1 MKFDC
6 SYCDKIVDDSDEE
19 EFLYHKSHGHELL
32 PRIENNQEEEFRKE
46 ISSLTEDKYQ
56 QRLKQEFEQLQ
67 QVIDH
72 DFPNRAFA
80 IETGLSVKTQLLIEG
95 ITQVFVLILMGMPST
110 HKSTV
115 LEIISSI
122 PDCYVSDSFTPKS
135 FVSHSANSKKED
147 LSKVD
152 LLPRIRHKTLIT
164 AELAPLFSGNQ
175 DDLIEKFGMLT
186 RILDGRGF
194 QSDSGIHGQRGYVGD
209 YSFMWL
215 GAIVDIPHRVWKL
228 IGNLGAKMYF
238 LRLPP
243 DRKTTDAKLEE
254 IKQNLKEDS
263 YIQRLESSKRA
274 IQRFWH
280 LIENRTHDKIKWD
293 SENDDDDTFE
303 KIIKLAML
311 LAKLR
316 ATVPTWHTSDSD
328 SGGSNYN
335 YEMPVIEDP
344 SRASSAF
351 YNLARGHA
359 VLFGRNYI
367 TKDDLVVVIPV
378 ALSSAPKERVELV
391 KLLIQNNGKL
401 TSSNFIEV
409 AKVSRATALKEM
421 KILYILGLVNES
433 EEEGTTKPVKT
444 ITLRKELSYF
454 LSEEFIAYLTKLD
467 YLLTPKNSKLS
478 KQENLEKNR
487 VSNPEKIDSYQSG
500 KIDSQEFRDQSAQS
514 SDSEDGQPT
523 QSSKRIRI

>member
-1 MKFDC
+1 MTYYQC
-6 SYCDKIVDDSDEE
+6 TTCDYEAESLDDNIFVNCKPNNHEILEMLGESTKQRRHREE
-19 EFLYHKSHGHELL
+19 IAEMPTDQF
-32 PRIENNQEEEFRKE
+32 
-46 ISSLTEDKYQ
+46 Q
-56 QRLKQEFEQLQ
+56 QKLKQEFEQLKQ
-67 QVIDH
+67 IIDH

-80 IETGLSVKTQLLIEG
+80 IEAGLSVKAQLKIEG
-95 ITQVFVLILMGMPST
+95 ITQVFALIFMGMPST

-115 LEIISSI
+115 LEIISSLD
-122 PDCYVSDSFTPKS
+122 DCYVSDSFTPKS

-147 LSKVD
+147 LHKVD
-152 LLPRIRHKTLIT
+152 LLPRIKHKTLIT
-164 AELAPLFSGNQ
+164 AELAPMFSGNS

-194 QSDSGIHGQRGYVGD
+194 KSDSGIHGQRGYSGD

-238 LRLPP
+238 MRLPT
-243 DRKTTDAKLEE
+243 DRKSTNEKLEE
-254 IKQNLKEDS
+254 IKNSLKDDS
-263 YIQRLESSKRA
+263 YVQRLESSKQA
-274 IQRFWH
+274 IKRFWNF
-280 LIENRTHDKIKWD
+280 IENRTENKIVWD
-293 SENDDDDTFE
+293 TENNSEEVFD

-328 SGGSNYN
+328 SGGTNYN

-344 SRASSAF
+344 NRASSAF

-359 VLFGRNYI
+359 ILFGRNYI
-367 TKDDLVVVIPV
+367 TNDDLTVVIPV
-378 ALSSAPKERVELV
+378 ALSSAPKERVELF

-401 TSSNFIEV
+401 TSADFIET

-421 KILYILGLVNES
+421 KILNILGLVDES

-444 ITLRKELSYF
+444 IMLKNEFSYF
-454 LSEEFIAYLTKLD
+454 ISDEFMGYLTKLD

-478 KQENLEKNR
+478 PKENLEKNTL
-487 VSNPEKIDSYQSG
+487 SNTLDEHLRSDDTTPLPP
-500 KIDSQEFRDQSAQS
+500 SANL
-514 SDSEDGQPT
+514 GGC
-523 QSSKRIRI
+523 I

>member
-1 MKFDC
+1 MIHHQCTFCDIEAETFEDAVFDSC
-6 SYCDKIVDDSDEE
+6 KENKHEILSYAGQTTQQE
-19 EFLYHKSHGHELL
+19 EFM
-32 PRIENNQEEEFRKE
+32 KE
-46 ISSLTEDKYQ
+46 ISSLTEDDYQ
-56 QRLKQEFEQLQ
+56 QKLKQEFEQLSQ
-67 QVIDH
+67 IINH

-80 IETGLSVKTQLLIEG
+80 IEAGLSVKAQLKIQG
-95 ITQVFVLILMGMPST
+95 ITQVCTLIFMGMPST

-115 LEIISSI
+115 LEIISSL

-135 FVSHSANSKKED
+135 FVSHSANSKKTE
-147 LSKVD
+147 LHKVD
-152 LLPRIRHKTLIT
+152 LLPRIKHKTLIT

-238 LRLPP
+238 LRLPQ
-243 DRKTTDAKLEE
+243 DRKSTNAKLEE
-254 IKQNLKEDS
+254 IKKNLKDDS
-263 YIQRLESSKRA
+263 YVQRLESSKQA
-274 IQRFWH
+274 IKRFWNF
-280 LIENRTHDKIKWD
+280 IENRTENKIVWD
-293 SENDDDDTFE
+293 TENNSEEVFD

-316 ATVPTWHTSDSD
+316 ATVPTWHTSNSD
-328 SGGSNYN
+328 SGGTNYN

-344 SRASSAF
+344 NRASSAF

-359 VLFGRNYI
+359 ILFGRNYI
-367 TKDDLVVVIPV
+367 TNDDLTVVIPV
-378 ALSSAPKERVELV
+378 ALSSAPKERVELF

-401 TSSNFIEV
+401 TSADFIET

-421 KILYILGLVNES
+421 KILNILGLVDES

-444 ITLRKELSYF
+444 IMLKNEFSYF
-454 LSEEFIAYLTKLD
+454 LSEEFKGYLTKLG

-478 KQENLEKNR
+478 HKENLEKNTL
-487 VSNPEKIDSYQSG
+487 SNTLDSHLEQ
-500 KIDSQEFRDQSAQS
+500 R
-514 SDSEDGQPT
+514 
-523 QSSKRIRI
+523 